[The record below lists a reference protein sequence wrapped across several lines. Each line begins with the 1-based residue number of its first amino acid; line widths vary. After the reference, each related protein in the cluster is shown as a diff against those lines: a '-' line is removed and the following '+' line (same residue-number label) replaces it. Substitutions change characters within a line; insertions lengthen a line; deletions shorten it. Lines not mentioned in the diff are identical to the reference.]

1 MLAFMKEK
9 LTLTIDKE
17 TKKRAKIYARS
28 EGVSLSKIVESYL
41 KSLSSPEHDPL
52 YNLGNQ
58 PVSAGVT
65 DASEDHDRYLYK
77 SSGSRI

>member
-1 MLAFMKEK
+1 MKEK

-41 KSLSSPEHDPL
+41 ESLSSSEQDPL
-52 YNLGNQ
+52 YKLGNQ

-65 DASEDHDRYLYK
+65 DASEDHDQYLYK
-77 SSGSRI
+77 SSGSR